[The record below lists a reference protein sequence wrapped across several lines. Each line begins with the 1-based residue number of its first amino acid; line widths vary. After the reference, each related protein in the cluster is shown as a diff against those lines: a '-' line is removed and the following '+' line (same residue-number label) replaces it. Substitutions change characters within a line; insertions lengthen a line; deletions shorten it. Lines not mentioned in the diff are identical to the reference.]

1 MEEGRGQNEG
11 WREGSGERDTEREE
25 KKRREERMFVKRA
38 RDEINSSSDAKT
50 LEGERE
56 EMRILKESH
65 CVLGEIIP
73 SRISRPE
80 TTFSKD
86 PRGSL
91 MLSAVFYFC

>member
-25 KKRREERMFVKRA
+25 KRREERVFVKRA

-80 TTFSKD
+80 TTFSKN
-86 PRGSL
+86 PRSSL
-91 MLSAVFYFC
+91 VLSGVFYFC